1 LAFIGA
7 MAITVVNLADHY
19 QPLTADV
26 GVGSSA
32 LAPPGLPAGQ
42 GIREINTF
50 GGLHEDFYVPP
61 QRGTF
66 WLLVVVK
73 NEGPEAVTIKSIRVP
88 PYSPLWMAGTARYA
102 FPSSAPGAPGI
113 PAPTH
118 PLRDLRFGPG
128 QAIFAALPVRTTP
141 CGNLYGWDDV
151 PSFDVTFRFGPFT
164 RTVAMGW
171 GQQDGQLVMR
181 APEIRPVP
189 GNTVCATRSPAP
201 VG

>member
-1 LAFIGA
+1 VIGA
-7 MAITVVNLADHY
+7 VAITMVNLAGHY
-19 QPLTADV
+19 QPLTA
-26 GVGSSA
+26 GNGGAFSTI

-42 GIREINTF
+42 GIREVNTL

-66 WLLVVVK
+66 WLLVDVE

-88 PYSPLWMAGTARYA
+88 PYAPLWMAGTARYA
-102 FPSSAPGAPGI
+102 FPSSAPSIGI
-113 PAPTH
+113 PAPTRT
-118 PLRDLRFGPG
+118 LRDLRLGPG
-128 QAIFAALPVRTTP
+128 QAIFAAIPVRTTP
-141 CGNLYGWDDV
+141 CGNIYGWVTV
-151 PSFDVTFRFGPFT
+151 PAFDVTFGFGPFT
-164 RTVAMGW
+164 RTAAMGW

-181 APEIRPVP
+181 APEEKPVQ